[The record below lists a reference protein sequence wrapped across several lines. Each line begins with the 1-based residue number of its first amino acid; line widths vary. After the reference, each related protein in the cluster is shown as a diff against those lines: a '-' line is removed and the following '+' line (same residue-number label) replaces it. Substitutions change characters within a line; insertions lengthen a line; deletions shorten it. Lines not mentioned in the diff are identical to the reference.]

1 MKTIRL
7 ASNNPIFK
15 IENQLKQEYIRINWL
30 YTERI
35 SELREIA
42 DDRWLKTLSADD
54 EEVVYDLWSLEQEAW
69 DRKFKCKWIMYD
81 WKKYYVNV
89 NIWLDNETL
98 IDYYEKYKYL
108 LKDKRKRA

>member
-1 MKTIRL
+1 
-7 ASNNPIFK
+7 
-15 IENQLKQEYIRINWL
+15 
-30 YTERI
+30 
-35 SELREIA
+35 
-42 DDRWLKTLSADD
+42 
-54 EEVVYDLWSLEQEAW
+54 
-69 DRKFKCKWIMYD
+69 MYD